1 MSGTQEVRLA
11 YSASEWNGWAG
22 QSSQVS
28 SNWPFRIMWISSIP
42 VSVTAA
48 DQKDLNP
55 SIGRTNRVMA
65 R

>member
-1 MSGTQEVRLA
+1 MGGTEFTGEQQLA
-11 YSASEWNGWAG
+11 LPDHVD
-22 QSSQVS
+22 QLD
-28 SNWPFRIMWISSIP
+28 P